1 MVHLVVKRKARLF
14 KEEAYILNVLNNR
27 RNEQDGRDNIGE
39 GDSQLAHHFI
49 KVRRFWVSYRQDMF
63 NRKK

>member
-1 MVHLVVKRKARLF
+1 MA

-27 RNEQDGRDNIGE
+27 RNEQDGRNNIGE
-39 GDSQLAHHFI
+39 GDSQLTHHFI